1 MKKHGVFEWFRF
13 IDFSLIAIT
22 TLLVVYGNLMVY
34 SATRSSQGDPFFYL
48 KKQIIF
54 TLLGILVAVGIALL
68 NYNWFRHY
76 MVPLY
81 IGNIALLLLVLLIG
95 LTTYGATRWI
105 SIGFFNLQPSELAKI
120 ILILTL
126 SAVLADKK
134 GNIGKISELFT
145 VFAYVGLP
153 LLLIVVQP
161 DLGTGLVLVAITLGL
176 LFISGLKWQHAL
188 LIFGIVV
195 LVIFLI
201 FQFNLLKEYQMSRLM
216 VFFNSSADPL
226 GAGYNLLQSKVA
238 IGSGGF
244 LGTGLF
250 SGTQTGLKFLPVRH
264 ADFIFS
270 VVGEELGFLG
280 SSFLLGL
287 YFILITRG
295 LAIGA
300 SAGNLY
306 GTLVAVGI
314 SSMWLFQVLV
324 NVGMTMGIMPIT
336 GIPLPFFSYGGSSML
351 INFAGVGL
359 LLNIYARRFK

>member
-1 MKKHGVFEWFRF
+1 MKKRDFFEWVRF

-22 TLLVVYGNLMVY
+22 ALLVAYGNLTVY
-34 SATRSSQGDPFFYL
+34 SATCSSQTDPFFYL
-48 KKQIIF
+48 RKQVIF
-54 TLLGILVAVGIALL
+54 TLLGILVAAGIVLL

-76 MVPLY
+76 MIPFY
-81 IGNIALLLLVLLIG
+81 IGNAVLLLLVLFVG
-95 LTTYGATRWI
+95 FTTYGATRWI

-120 ILILTL
+120 VLILTL
-126 SAVLADKK
+126 AALLADRK
-134 GNIGKISELFT
+134 GNIDKLSKLFII
-145 VFAYVGLP
+145 FAYVGLP
-153 LLLIVVQP
+153 LFLIIAQP
-161 DLGTGLVLVAITLGL
+161 DLGTALVLVAIMLGML
-176 LFISGLKWQHAL
+176 LVSGLKWQHAL
-188 LIFGIVV
+188 LIFGVV
-195 LVIFLI
+195 ILAIFLI
-201 FQFNLLKEYQMSRLM
+201 FQFNLLREYQMNRLV
-216 VFFNSSADPL
+216 VFINPNVDPT
-226 GAGYNLLQSKVA
+226 GAGYNLLQSKIA
-238 IGSGGF
+238 IGSGGLF
-244 LGTGLF
+244 GTGLF

-264 ADFIFS
+264 ADFVFS

-287 YFILITRG
+287 YFLLITRS

-306 GTLVAVGI
+306 GTLVAVGV

-324 NVGMTMGIMPIT
+324 NIGMTMGIMPIT